1 MNEVEVKDA
10 GNPLG
15 EFSHAMKRDW
25 DERARSNAKWFI
37 NTLKLEQSDDEF
49 DASGERDAQS
59 AIIDKLGEL
68 APGKNP
74 KQLRVLEIGCGI
86 GRMTKFLAPI
96 FGEIHATDVSGEM
109 IVGAR
114 ERLAHLPNVVLY
126 ETNGV
131 DLQALPSDY
140 FDLAFSFYVFQHV
153 PTAAVIRANLD
164 DALRTLK
171 PGGVLRF
178 QTSSITAFDYEEVE
192 KDTWMGA
199 SFPEAEIRRFATE
212 NDAQLISLL
221 GAGTQYCFT
230 TVRKRARAARELPQY
245 ALASPEI
252 VWFGRADA
260 PEIKAIATEGDY
272 CHLSLIVAG
281 LNLAEIDTNSLS
293 VEINGQAA
301 QPQYVGPLGENY
313 RTALQSQFGADL
325 ARLVQVNQQI
335 PFGLAAGM
343 AQVRVQ
349 LRSGETTPAVNV
361 ELYDPPPTIPKIVA
375 FNSEH
380 AEWIEEF
387 ARGAD
392 NVFRLLVEGLDL
404 TADPGNVRVQIGEQI
419 CKPLSIVYVPAN
431 ALYVVRVA
439 LPVNTTPGEQA
450 VSLYFGN
457 LQSPAR
463 SLRIK

>member
-1 MNEVEVKDA
+1 
-10 GNPLG
+10 
-15 EFSHAMKRDW
+15 
-25 DERARSNAKWFI
+25 
-37 NTLKLEQSDDEF
+37 
-49 DASGERDAQS
+49 
-59 AIIDKLGEL
+59 
-68 APGKNP
+68 
-74 KQLRVLEIGCGI
+74 
-86 GRMTKFLAPI
+86 MTKFLAPV
-96 FGEIHATDVSGEM
+96 FGEVHATDVSGEM
-109 IVGAR
+109 IARAR

-140 FDLAFSFYVFQHV
+140 FDLVFSFYVFQHV
-153 PTAAVIRANLD
+153 PTAAVIRTNLD
-164 DALRTLK
+164 EALRTLK

-178 QTSSITAFDYEEVE
+178 QTSSITAFDYEELE
-192 KDTWMGA
+192 KDTWTGA

-212 NDAQLISLL
+212 NDAQLISVI
-221 GAGTQYCFT
+221 GAGTQHCIT
-230 TVRKRARAARELPQY
+230 TVRKRTHAAKQLRHY
-245 ALASPEI
+245 ALAAPEI

-260 PEIKAIATEGDY
+260 PEIKAIATDGNY
-272 CHLSLIVAG
+272 CHLTLIVAG
-281 LNLAEIDTNSLS
+281 LNSSEIDANSLS

-301 QPQYVGPLGENY
+301 HPQYVGPLGENY
-313 RTALQSQFGADL
+313 RTVLQSQFGADL
-325 ARLVQVNQQI
+325 AQLVQVNQQI
-335 PFGLAAGM
+335 PFGLAAGT
-343 AQVRVQ
+343 AQVRAQ
-349 LRSGETTPAVNV
+349 LCSAEATPAINV

-375 FNSEH
+375 FNSER

-419 CKPLSIVYVPAN
+419 CKPLSIVFAPAN

-439 LPVNTTPGEQA
+439 LPANATQGEQA

-463 SLRIK
+463 NLRIK